1 MSSPFF
7 TGKKKDLALEEVSSQ
22 LLLPRT
28 GTMTYPVTLNLL
40 TRARS
45 CHLHALKQS
54 KGRTLKAEKK
64 ILLITKGHKDLAP
77 NFSGPVSLTA
87 LGLAL
92 TILVKK

>member
-1 MSSPFF
+1 MSSLFS
-7 TGKKKDLALEEVSSQ
+7 TGKKKDLALKEVSSQ
-22 LLLPRT
+22 LLLCRT

-40 TRARS
+40 PRARS

-54 KGRTLKAEKK
+54 SVRLKAEEK
-64 ILLITKGHKDLAP
+64 ILIMTKGHRDLAP